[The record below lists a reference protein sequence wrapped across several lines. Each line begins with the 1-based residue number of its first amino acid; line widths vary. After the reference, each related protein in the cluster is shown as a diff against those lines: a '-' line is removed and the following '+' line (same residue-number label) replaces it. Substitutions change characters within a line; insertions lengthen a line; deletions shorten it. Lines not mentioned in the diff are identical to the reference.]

1 MHNGSV
7 PTLYDLLLP
16 KKRPGDLDGGEYR
29 PDEFEVGS
37 REFDPVK
44 VGFKSSGYSGFVFNT
59 RGIKDDKGGYTKGNS
74 NAGHEY
80 GARRLANEADGLVD
94 QKIKDQCADET
105 IKDQDLD
112 ASIKDKCL
120 YPMSRE
126 ERLDLLEY
134 LKTL

>member
-1 MHNGSV
+1 MAALS
-7 PTLYDLLLP
+7 LIP
-16 KKRPGDLDGGEYR
+16 K
-29 PDEFEVGS
+29 
-37 REFDPVK
+37 
-44 VGFKSSGYSGFVFNT
+44 
-59 RGIKDDKGGYTKGNS
+59 GIKDDKGGYTKGNS

-80 GARRLANEADGLVD
+80 GECRLANEADGLVD